1 MHKSFKGNK
10 SKVPKITEA
19 QYEEYIQSLKGDS
32 SSPQSGEGTQN
43 GVNATPFTKKE

>member
-19 QYEEYIQSLKGDS
+19 QYEEYIQSLKGENI
-32 SSPQSGEGTQN
+32 SPQRIEERKN
-43 GVNATPFTKKE
+43 GINATSVPKQQ